1 MITTSV
7 RLPKEYIRMIDEMCE
22 LESIDK
28 GTVLRRL
35 IGSALKEYSVKTAMG
50 LYSEGKISLWRAA
63 GIAGITYREAL
74 EELKKMNIPFKY
86 EKEDLNADIEWALKE

>member
-1 MITTSV
+1 
-7 RLPKEYIRMIDEMCE
+7 
-22 LESIDK
+22 
-28 GTVLRRL
+28 
-35 IGSALKEYSVKTAMG
+35 

-63 GIAGITYREAL
+63 GIAGITYRDAL